1 MTLGCRNLEEKE
13 KMKGKYSQSNT
24 TKQQLL
30 CKKKLH
36 LDIERQI
43 SRLIKIDNVQH

>member
-24 TKQQLL
+24 TEQQLL

-36 LDIERQI
+36 LDIER
-43 SRLIKIDNVQH
+43 